1 MLETNQVM
9 EWDCIAG
16 VVVGEALEFKDSV
29 VAVDF
34 CESEMIVFLESGL
47 VRCGNMSVNLDSDIV
62 SVCKNRTNFY
72 ILTADSS
79 LTILDS
85 VSLQVKEVFSE
96 KVLGAGEHGGI
107 AAVACSASGND
118 LILTGRNKSMRVVSI
133 DSGQIVLRFKLQDV
147 VEKFIWKSAGFSQ
160 HMSFDATF
168 IYAAASAKGRHVV
181 NIWESSTGNV
191 IHRLEGPQEEVN
203 LALWS
208 PIKPQLYTVGKQ
220 TGKIY
225 VWGPQFPQKW
235 AALVPNIEAIETNI
249 EYIERED
256 EFDLPVEEEIRA
268 SRERDEATELD
279 LASFAPPKQDRIT
292 RYPLW

>member
-1 MLETNQVM
+1 MLESNHVM

-16 VVVGEALEFKDSV
+16 VIVGDVLEFKESV
-29 VAVDF
+29 IAVDF
-34 CESEMIVFLESGL
+34 CNGQMLVFLESGL
-47 VRCGNMSVNLDSDIV
+47 VKCGCRSVNLDSSIV
-62 SVCKNRTNFY
+62 SVCKNGSEFY
-72 ILTADSS
+72 IMTADSS
-79 LTILDS
+79 LNVLDS
-85 VSLQVKEVFSE
+85 IALQVKERISE
-96 KVLGAGEHGGI
+96 KAIGAGEHGGF

-220 TGKIY
+220 TGKIF

-279 LASFAPPKQDRIT
+279 LASFEPPKQNRIT